1 MNTCTCIQWLFT
13 IFTHSLSLS
22 LVGDKIPADIRVSEI
37 MSTVLKIDQ
46 SILTGEHVS
55 VIKITEAIQDKQAV
69 NQDKIN
75 MLFSVRKRRGER
87 EREREEGEKEEERRE
102 RERGKRK
109 GREGEVPLSVVW
121 QVETACIL

>member
-1 MNTCTCIQWLFT
+1 MNTCIQWLFT

-22 LVGDKIPADIRVSEI
+22 LVGDKIPADIRVSEV

-75 MLFSVRKRRGER
+75 MLFSVRKGRGRERRKRER
-87 EREREEGEKEEERRE
+87 EREREREGEREEERE
-102 RERGKRK
+102 RCLFLLYNKLKLR
-109 GREGEVPLSVVW
+109 VSYN
-121 QVETACIL
+121 

>member
-1 MNTCTCIQWLFT
+1 MHVHVYNGCSLYSL
-13 IFTHSLSLS
+13 SLSLS

-75 MLFSVRKRRGER
+75 MLFSVRKGRGRGKRERRKRRGER
-87 EREREEGEKEEERRE
+87 EEKRERRR
-102 RERGKRK
+102 GA
-109 GREGEVPLSVVW
+109 SFCCM
-121 QVETACIL
+121 TS

>member
-1 MNTCTCIQWLFT
+1 MNAHTCIQWLFT
-13 IFTHSLSLS
+13 IFTLSLSLS

-75 MLFSVRKRRGER
+75 MLFSVRKGRGRGKRERRKRRG
-87 EREREEGEKEEERRE
+87 E

-109 GREGEVPLSVVW
+109 GREGEVPLSVV
-121 QVETACIL
+121 

>member
-1 MNTCTCIQWLFT
+1 
-13 IFTHSLSLS
+13 
-22 LVGDKIPADIRVSEI
+22 

-75 MLFSVRKRRGER
+75 MLFSVRKGRGRGKRERRKRRG
-87 EREREEGEKEEERRE
+87 E

-109 GREGEVPLSVVW
+109 GREGEVPLSVV
-121 QVETACIL
+121 